1 MYHWII
7 GIDEVGRGPLAGPVV
22 VGAVLVPADFD
33 WALLPGVTD
42 SKKLS
47 EKKREVIYKQALAL
61 AASGKLW
68 FAVAEESAQTIDR
81 IGIAPSIRCA
91 LAQALAQVLEAAN
104 KNPPRAAL
112 GSHVLGV
119 PLGPEMVRVLLDGG
133 LRAPAEFIH
142 QETIIKGDATE
153 PVIGLASIMAKVTR
167 DRTMVTLAELYPSY
181 GLEQHKGYGTAQHR
195 QTIAKLGLSAIHR
208 GTFCRGLPM
217 SEGVV

>member
-1 MYHWII
+1 VKNWLI

-22 VGAVLVPADFD
+22 VGAMLVPADFD

-68 FAVAEESAQTIDR
+68 FAVAEESAQMIDDV
-81 IGIAPSIRCA
+81 GIVLSIQSA
-91 LAQALAQVLEAAN
+91 LAQALAEVLTAAN
-104 KNPPRAAL
+104 KNLPRAAL
-112 GSHVLGV
+112 GSHVPEV

-142 QETIIKGDATE
+142 QETIIKGDAKE
-153 PVIGLASIMAKVTR
+153 PVIGLASIMAKVLR
-167 DRTMVTLAELYPSY
+167 DREMVRLGAEYPGY
-181 GLEQHKGYGTAQHR
+181 GLAAHKGYGTVDHR
-195 QTIAKLGLSAIHR
+195 AAIRKQGLSAIHR
-208 GTFCRGLPM
+208 ATFCRGLQTD
-217 SEGVV
+217 EEVV